1 LRSGPAV
8 ARDLLGVVM
17 SGSSGGA
24 IVLRNVTLAYD
35 GHPAVHRLTGEFCR
49 GSLTAIV
56 GPNGAGKSTLI
67 KGMAGLLRPVDGL
80 IQPAGLGGGG
90 IAYLPQNAEIEKR
103 FPISVIQTVLLGHW
117 RRIGWARPVTRE
129 LREGAQRAL
138 AAVGLA
144 GFERRPVETLSAGQ
158 FQRVLFA
165 RLIVQDAGLILLD
178 EPLAAVDWRTSED
191 LLRLIVSWQREGRTV
206 AAVLHDLDQVRA
218 YFPETLLLARERV
231 AWGPTREALMPQN
244 LRRARHIS
252 ETWSG
257 QGENNRS
264 AAGPRRAGLPRY
276 PDPLPAPSLTLHRS
290 RGREGWGEAAS
301 GKDPRNGR

>member
-1 LRSGPAV
+1 LRIGAAV

-24 IVLRNVTLAYD
+24 IVLQNVTLAYD
-35 GHPAVHRLTGEFCR
+35 GHPAVHRLTGEFSR

-67 KGMAGLLRPVDGL
+67 KAMAGLLRPADGL

-90 IAYLPQNAEIEKR
+90 IAYLPQHAEIERR
-103 FPISVIQTVLLGHW
+103 FPISVIQSVLLGHW
-117 RRIGWARPVTRE
+117 PRIGWARPVTRE

-178 EPLAAVDWRTSED
+178 EPLAAVDWPTSED

-218 YFPETLLLARERV
+218 YFPETLLLARERI
-231 AWGPTREALMPQN
+231 AWEPTREALMPQN

-252 ETWSG
+252 ETWSD

-264 AAGPRRAGLPRY
+264 APGPRRAGLPRY
-276 PDPLPAPSLTLHRS
+276 PDPLPAPSLTLSRS
-290 RGREGWGEAAS
+290 RGEREGSA
-301 GKDPRNGR
+301 

>member
-1 LRSGPAV
+1 MRSGPAV

-24 IVLRNVTLAYD
+24 IVLQNVTLAYD
-35 GHPAVHRLTGEFCR
+35 GHPAVHRLTGEFSR

-67 KGMAGLLRPVDGL
+67 KGMAGLLRPAGGL

-90 IAYLPQNAEIEKR
+90 IAYLPQHAEIERR

-117 RRIGWARPVTRE
+117 RRIGWARPVILE

-144 GFERRPVETLSAGQ
+144 GFERRPIETLSAGQ

-165 RLIVQDAGLILLD
+165 RVIVQDAGLILLD

-244 LRRARHIS
+244 LQRARHIS

-257 QGENNRS
+257 QGENNR
-264 AAGPRRAGLPRY
+264 ATAGPRRAGLPGY
-276 PDPLPAPSLTLHRS
+276 PDPLPAPSLPLPRS
-290 RGREGWGEAAS
+290 RGREGLGEAAS